1 MCYLGHAATRAVQLQ
16 PRAMDVVL
24 TVTHWVWSVPGSK
37 LMHYR
42 RCLAASVIAFAV
54 LAPAIGAEAP
64 AEAPAETAPPAWS
77 VWTPKQLRFV
87 YSGFTS
93 HYSCDGLRDKM
104 RAILLQLGARADL
117 TVQPVPCSGL
127 AGRPTE
133 FPGVTVNMNV
143 PAPWD
148 APTANPA
155 ATPVP
160 AHWQTVVIST
170 ELDPLREAGDCEL
183 IEQVKARVLPLFNA
197 RNVEY
202 HSTCVPHQLQIG
214 GTQLKADMLIVDDQR
229 AKRSGGAP
237 PSAAPPSA
245 APPPPAPPPASPPR

>member
-1 MCYLGHAATRAVQLQ
+1 MRYLWNATTL
-16 PRAMDVVL
+16 
-24 TVTHWVWSVPGSK
+24 VWSIPGKK

-42 RCLAASVIAFAV
+42 RNLAASVIVFAI
-54 LAPAIGAEAP
+54 LAPAIGAEAL
-64 AEAPAETAPPAWS
+64 AEAPVENAPPAWS
-77 VWTPKQLRFV
+77 VWTPKQLRFLF
-87 YSGFTS
+87 SGFTS
-93 HYSCDGLRDKM
+93 YYSCDGLRDKM

-117 TVQPVPCSGL
+117 TVQPVPCSGG

-143 PAPWD
+143 PVPWD
-148 APTANPA
+148 AQTSNAA

-183 IEQVKARVLPLFNA
+183 IEQVKARVLPLFSA
-197 RNVEY
+197 RNVDY

-214 GTQLKADMLIVDDQR
+214 GTRLKADLLIVDDQ
-229 AKRSGGAP
+229 GAQRP
-237 PSAAPPSA
+237 AAAAPA
-245 APPPPAPPPASPPR
+245 PAPPPASPPR

>member
-1 MCYLGHAATRAVQLQ
+1 MCYLSHAATRAVQLK

-24 TVTHWVWSVPGSK
+24 TVTHWVWSVPGRK

-42 RCLAASVIAFAV
+42 RSLAASVIAFAV

-64 AEAPAETAPPAWS
+64 AEAPAEAAPPALS

-148 APTANPA
+148 AQTANPA

-197 RNVEY
+197 RNVDY

-237 PSAAPPSA
+237 PSAAPP
-245 APPPPAPPPASPPR
+245 PPAPPPASPPR

>member
-1 MCYLGHAATRAVQLQ
+1 MRYLWNATTL
-16 PRAMDVVL
+16 
-24 TVTHWVWSVPGSK
+24 VWSIPGKK

-42 RCLAASVIAFAV
+42 QNLAASVIVFAI
-54 LAPAIGAEAP
+54 LAPAIGAEAL
-64 AEAPAETAPPAWS
+64 AEAPVENAPPAWS
-77 VWTPKQLRFV
+77 VWTPKQLRFIF
-87 YSGFTS
+87 SGFTS
-93 HYSCDGLRDKM
+93 YYSCDGLRDKM

-117 TVQPVPCSGL
+117 TVQPVPCSGG

-143 PAPWD
+143 PVPWD
-148 APTANPA
+148 AQTSNAA

-183 IEQVKARVLPLFNA
+183 IEQVKARVLPLFSA
-197 RNVEY
+197 RNVDY

-214 GTQLKADMLIVDDQR
+214 GTRLKADMLIVDDQGAQR
-229 AKRSGGAP
+229 PAGAP
-237 PSAAPPSA
+237 PAPVPPPAAPP
-245 APPPPAPPPASPPR
+245 R